1 MGPKFNDPLYF
12 QSDDSLEVCG
22 PANFG
27 PNDISLELLKVT
39 VVDKNGVERHTP
51 DGLSILV
58 AAGEMWE
65 TDIDDARGV
74 LAVGPARGVGRG
86 RVLKRNGNAKVIEW
100 ADHFEIID
108 PATFLDD
115 IDGH

>member
-12 QSDDSLEVCG
+12 QDDALEVCG

-39 VVDKNGVERHTP
+39 VVDKDGVERHTP
-51 DGLSILV
+51 DLSIFV

-65 TDIDDARGV
+65 TDIDGAKGD

-86 RVLKRNGNAKVIEW
+86 RVTKRDGNTKVIEW

-108 PATFLDD
+108 PEKFLDD
-115 IDGH
+115 ITGRSG

>member
-12 QSDDSLEVCG
+12 QGDDALEVCG

-39 VVDKNGVERHTP
+39 VVDQNGVERHTP
-51 DGLSILV
+51 DLSILV

-65 TDIDDARGV
+65 TDIDAG
-74 LAVGPARGVGRG
+74 LNYLEMLPTEGPEA
-86 RVLKRNGNAKVIEW
+86 LK
-100 ADHFEIID
+100 
-108 PATFLDD
+108 DD
-115 IDGH
+115 LEHAPRFGAAAG